1 MNRNWDKACI
11 SFSSVWDIFKRSMNN
26 LTIQILYR
34 QNLIY
39 IDDSFYFL
47 IIVVVLLGL
56 RKKFPLQ
63 LLEEEEGEF
72 WLAVVE
78 GEEAEVAWQL

>member
-1 MNRNWDKACI
+1 MK
-11 SFSSVWDIFKRSMNN
+11 N

>member
-1 MNRNWDKACI
+1 MCET
-11 SFSSVWDIFKRSMNN
+11 FFKRSMKN

>member
-1 MNRNWDKACI
+1 MCET
-11 SFSSVWDIFKRSMNN
+11 FFKRSMKN

-47 IIVVVLLGL
+47 IIVVVLLEL